1 MNKNRHPYNDFF
13 QKKLDNHESSVSDDL
28 FNRLMTDRS
37 MREKLDNH
45 DSLVTDDIFN
55 QLMRNREGSDEQP
68 SDAPLRERLAEHISA
83 VPKETFNEVIVER
96 ERRQRALSWR
106 SATAILLFFLTY
118 LMFVNR
124 DFIFNNNTINKD
136 NSIDLNKDKS
146 QAETDFNQNKES
158 NSLIVEN
165 KNSISEKETTIDE
178 TIELNNNKDKINDNK
193 YLNKDNKDRTIENRN
208 KTAVINKDKTIAD
221 NTKLNANQSAINN
234 NQLKITEGGVSKFNA
249 NNNQSTI
256 SNNQFKDN
264 SSNTVSNSANVFTDH
279 TVPQQIIMSNFT
291 STPSTKVVEQGDKG
305 VDSKVLKT
313 DNSVVFNA
321 SLSTPDAPHLA
332 FDNLSILRVKNIALP
347 TKKLENPCSGPG
359 DGCPTFGKKR
369 QRGSGEKSIYVDIY
383 GAPEY
388 AFRRLS
394 ENLPENSNYLRARDT
409 VENPWYAFSAG
420 TRVSL
425 VFGNGLA
432 LRTGFVYAQTN
443 EIAVFDSLG
452 IGKKV
457 LSETYVPRTGGGQ
470 DTIRKTEI
478 TSGIFRTARYN
489 RYRSIDI
496 PLQLGFEFPL
506 NDYWSFSING
516 GANFNISAWRK
527 ADILGDKGTHI
538 DVSSGFGEP
547 NPVFNNTL
555 GISVF
560 GSVAAYR
567 QLTGN
572 LQLVIEPS
580 VRHYLQPITRSD
592 YALKQ
597 AYTNGG
603 LILGLRYR
611 F

>member
-1 MNKNRHPYNDFF
+1 MSKKKHPYNDFF
-13 QKKLDNHESSVSDDL
+13 QKKLDNHESLVSDDL

-45 DSLVTDDIFN
+45 DSPVNDDFFN
-55 QLMRNREGSDEQP
+55 QLMRQREGSDEQP
-68 SDAPLRERLAEHISA
+68 SDTPLRERLSEHNSA
-83 VPKETFNEVIVER
+83 VPKHTFNEIIVER
-96 ERRQRALSWR
+96 ERQRRALAWR
-106 SATAILLFFLTY
+106 SATAVLLFFLTY
-118 LMFVNR
+118 FMFMNR

-136 NSIDLNKDKS
+136 NSIDLNKDKP
-146 QAETDFNQNKES
+146 QVGTNLNQNKKDDFV
-158 NSLIVEN
+158 IVEN
-165 KNSISEKETTIDE
+165 KKSIIENNIKIDK
-178 TIELNNNKDKINDNK
+178 TIELKENKDKIYNNKDKIN
-193 YLNKDNKDRTIENRN
+193 ENRN
-208 KTAVINKDKTIAD
+208 KIVVDNKDKTIVD
-221 NTKLNANQSAINN
+221 NTKLKTNTNQSVIINKE
-234 NQLKITEGGVSKFNA
+234 LKNTEGGISKFKS
-249 NNNQSTI
+249 NNNPSII
-256 SNNQFKDN
+256 SNNQFKNN
-264 SSNTVSNSANVFTDH
+264 SLNTVSNSTNIFAKH
-279 TVPQQIIMSNFT
+279 AASQQIIIPT
-291 STPSTKVVEQGDKG
+291 TTTTDLTKVVAEGDKG

-313 DNSVVFNA
+313 DNNVAFNA
-321 SLSTPDAPHLA
+321 SLSTPESPQFALE
-332 FDNLSILRVKNIALP
+332 NLSILKVKNIALP
-347 TKKLENPCSGPG
+347 SKTLANPCAGPG

-369 QRGSGEKSIYVDIY
+369 NRGDKGKALYVDIY

-394 ENLPENSNYLRARDT
+394 ENLPENKNYLNARDT
-409 VENPWYAFSAG
+409 VEKPWYAFSAG
-420 TRVSL
+420 ARVSL

-432 LRTGFVYAQTN
+432 VRTGFVYAQTN

-457 LSETYVPRTGGGQ
+457 VSETYVPRTGGGQ

-478 TSGIFRTARYN
+478 TSGIFRTTRYN

-527 ADILGDKGTHI
+527 ADILSDKGTRI

-547 NPVFNNTL
+547 NPVFNNSL

-580 VRHYLQPITRSD
+580 VRYYLQPITRSD